1 MQSARMS
8 EVKSLL
14 ARLILHSTRFVL
26 AAGILAVGC
35 GAYAQT
41 SSGDPGTAGKPQSE
55 SSGQPIHIVPFREK
69 GVGASAGQQPVAGS
83 HVSYFGGPVI
93 SNIHVVEVLY
103 GGSGYLSG
111 ISSVTPPSVAS
122 FSTGITASPLF
133 DMLNEYSTAG
143 VTPVDGHPGTSQT
156 IGHGVFDGLFPI
168 TPSAANN
175 GSTLTDNQIQAELV
189 AQVAAGNLPAPV
201 VDTLGN
207 VNTIYVLFFPP
218 GTTIHLG
225 NITSCVAKG
234 FCGYHS
240 TTFAQAKGENLLYS
254 VLPDMQPPSGCAF
267 GCGGSGQLDSV
278 TNVLSHEL
286 AEAVTDADTGLAATI
301 ARPLAWVQATDG
313 QEVGDLCEGEEAS
326 VFFNAQPYTI
336 QKIFSNFQND
346 CVAGPPMFNIAG
358 GQNVSPGQQFDLPVT
373 AQTNSSNTITSYTGT
388 VHFTSSDP
396 AASLPADYTFTAADA
411 GFHTFVVSLSTPN
424 APGGFQTITATDTAM
439 PLFTG
444 FANFTVPKSN
454 VASITIAEPG
464 NAVQGVAIPV
474 TIAARDS
481 SNNIVTSY
489 TGTIHFTSSDPA
501 ISPLPDST
509 LPNGTKTFS
518 VTFNT
523 TGGQTLVA
531 TDTASQGML
540 FGESGSNVI
549 APPASPTSTALNVSV
564 DPSSFGQTVTYK
576 ASVTQTTGGPANIG
590 AVSFSS
596 DGLPFASISVDASG
610 NAQTT
615 ATLNGGPHV
624 IFADY
629 NGGGSAH
636 PPSSSMG
643 LSVQVNPAPTT
654 VTVGSTGSPSTLGA
668 KIFLNATLSST
679 LIPDG
684 GFVTFKDGSSPLA
697 VISPINGVASFGDT
711 SLTAGSHSITA
722 TYSGST
728 NFAGSTSAA
737 FVQVVTAP
745 APADYTLQ
753 SDKNSATLAAGQSAT
768 FVITT
773 TSINGFNG
781 TISFSCGNLPQLT
794 TCAFAPTSTSV
805 SPSVTTATST
815 LTVKTT
821 GTNALLLA
829 PQGHSS
835 SQNGTLARVWIL
847 GPITF
852 GVLLLAGARRRK
864 SSYAVLGC
872 VLTLLLVTAL
882 TSCGGGGST
891 PPPPPPPPRTPA
903 GATTIVVSAAGA
915 ASAGNSQ
922 PANPNQN
929 LNITITVQ

>member
-1 MQSARMS
+1 MPSARMS
-8 EVKSLL
+8 EVKSPL

-55 SSGQPIHIVPFREK
+55 SSGQPIHIVPFREN
-69 GVGASAGQQPVAGS
+69 GVATSAGQQPIAGS

-103 GGSGYLSG
+103 GGSGYLPG
-111 ISSVTPPSVAS
+111 VSSVTPPSVAS

-143 VTPVDGHPGTSQT
+143 VTPLDGHPGTPQT

-201 VDTLGN
+201 VDALGN
-207 VNTIYVLFFPP
+207 VNTVYVLFFPP
-218 GTTIHLG
+218 GTTIHLA
-225 NITSCVAKG
+225 NITSCVPKG

-240 TTFAQAKGENLLYS
+240 TTFAQAKGQNLLYS
-254 VLPDMQPPSGCAF
+254 VLPDMQPPSGCAV

-278 TNVLSHEL
+278 TNVLTHEL
-286 AEAVTDADTGLAATI
+286 AEAVTDPDTGLAPTI
-301 ARPLAWVQATDG
+301 ARPLAWVQTTDG

-346 CVAGPPMFNIAG
+346 CVAGPPTFNIAG

-373 AQTNSSNTITSYTGT
+373 AQTNSSNTITTYTGT

-424 APGGFQTITATDTAM
+424 PSGGFQTITATDTAM

-444 FANFTVPKSN
+444 FANFTVPKSA
-454 VASITIAEPG
+454 VSHFSIAEPG
-464 NAVQGVAIPV
+464 TAVQGTPISVV
-474 TIAARDS
+474 VAARDS
-481 SNNIVTSY
+481 NNNIVTSF
-489 TGTIHFTSSDPA
+489 TGKVHFIAPNDPQVVL
-501 ISPLPDST
+501 PPDST
-509 LPNGTKTFS
+509 LPNGIGTFS
-518 VTFNT
+518 ITFNT
-523 TGGQTLVA
+523 VTFVSVVA
-531 TDTASQGML
+531 SDTVDGTI

-564 DPSSFGQTVTYK
+564 DPSSFGQAVTYK

-590 AVSFSS
+590 MVSFSS

-615 ATLNGGPHV
+615 ATLNGGPHI

-643 LSVQVNPAPTT
+643 LPVQVNPAPTT
-654 VTVGSTGSPSTLGA
+654 VAVSSTGSPSTLGA
-668 KIFLNATLSST
+668 KIFLNATLSSA

-711 SLTAGSHSITA
+711 SLTVGSHSITA
-722 TYSGST
+722 NYSGST

-737 FVQVVTAP
+737 FVQVVTMP

-794 TCAFAPTSTSV
+794 TCTFVPPSTSV
-805 SPSVTTATST
+805 SSSGTTATST

-847 GPITF
+847 SPITF

-864 SSYAVLGC
+864 CSYAVLGC

-891 PPPPPPPPRTPA
+891 PPPPPPPRTPA
-903 GATTIVVSAAGA
+903 GATTIVVSATGT